1 MVIRSRRTSVVQAT
15 AGTPLSCSSDALA
28 PPRLT
33 TGVRRL
39 RAFMKAIICF
49 LVCCLSVFAADTNEI
64 RVVTRTDSHVSP
76 GYLVTYEEFTRGGQT
91 NLIRVT
97 SVKDGATNS
106 LAHNFYHRGV
116 YLGRYS
122 QGSGYSFINSAAG
135 APYVLAFVLDSSNQ
149 VRAASVTTT
158 NYVILDSFT
167 CTNGIFYPE
176 DSSRIEESN
185 RKTKDFLHR

>member
-1 MVIRSRRTSVVQAT
+1 
-15 AGTPLSCSSDALA
+15 
-28 PPRLT
+28 
-33 TGVRRL
+33 
-39 RAFMKAIICF
+39 MKTFIGC
-49 LVCCLSVFAADTNEI
+49 LLCCLSVSAADTNEI
-64 RVVTRTDSHVSP
+64 RVVTRTDSRVTP
-76 GYLVTYEEFTRGGQT
+76 GCLVTYEEFTRGGQT
-91 NLIRVT
+91 NLLRVT

-122 QGSGYSFINSAAG
+122 QVSGYTFINSAAG
-135 APYVLAFVLDSSNQ
+135 APYVLTFVMDSSNQ

-167 CTNGIFYPE
+167 YTNGIFYPE

-185 RKTKDFLHR
+185 RKTNHLLPR

>member
-1 MVIRSRRTSVVQAT
+1 MKELPNKPEPANPAMMLWLIIEDPWRRV
-15 AGTPLSCSSDALA
+15 
-28 PPRLT
+28 
-33 TGVRRL
+33 VRRL

-49 LVCCLSVFAADTNEI
+49 LVCCLSVFAVDTNEI

-76 GYLVTYEEFTRGGQT
+76 GYLVTYEEFTGGGQT

-116 YLGRYS
+116 YPGRYS

-135 APYVLAFVLDSSNQ
+135 APYVLTFVLDSSNQ
-149 VRAASVTTT
+149 VRAASVTST